1 MKLFRISQDKNND
14 YDTYD
19 SAVVCAETEEQAR
32 FIHPRYQIDDK
43 EWNGKVDVYDSW
55 VDAENVK
62 VEYIGEAKEGMV
74 KGVICASFN
83 AG

>member
-1 MKLFRISQDKNND
+1 MKLFLISQEENND

-19 SAVVCAETEEQAR
+19 SAVVAAETEEEAQKMDPDNGGVYNFNRAWA
-32 FIHPRYQIDDK
+32 FIWAFTL
-43 EWNGKVDVYDSW
+43 ESVT
-55 VDAENVK
+55 VK
-62 VEYIGEAKEGMV
+62 YLGEATIGTE